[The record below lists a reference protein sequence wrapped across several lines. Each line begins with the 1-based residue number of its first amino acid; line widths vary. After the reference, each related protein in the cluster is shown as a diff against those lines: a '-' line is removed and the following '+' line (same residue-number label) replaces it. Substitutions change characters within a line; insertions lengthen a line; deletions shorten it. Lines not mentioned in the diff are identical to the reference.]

1 MEVPKRI
8 SVENSQGDYFTDSD
22 ENDYSPPRIHVPTT
36 TRLMSP
42 PEKLTLPEITDE
54 ERRRFMRDSSIGNLV
69 CQTSQNVDKTFSG
82 DPVTLSRQISH
93 LHNRIKLLEEDLRTY
108 HNRQVFLLTITS
120 TYIILKGVK
129 WMFK

>member
-1 MEVPKRI
+1 MEVPKKI
-8 SVENSQGDYFTDSD
+8 SVENSHGDYFSDSD
-22 ENDYSPPRIHVPTT
+22 DDDYSPPRINVPTT

-69 CQTSQNVDKTFSG
+69 CQTSQNADKTFNG